1 MKRQSVLIFGA
12 ILLGVVISLWLIIQ
26 PTKWTEDEV
35 VTLRNLWIG
44 SLPALPSDPS
54 NIYADDPQAALLGQ
68 KLFFDTRFS
77 SNNEVSCATCH
88 KPELMFTDGLPLS
101 IAVGTTDRKS
111 MTIIGT
117 AYSPWQFWDGRKD
130 SQWAQALAPLES
142 VVEHG
147 GTRTQ
152 YAHLIANHYRE
163 QYEAIYGLLP
173 DFSDPERF
181 PAIAGPVDEAIALAA
196 WEGMTT
202 SDRDLAT
209 QVFVN
214 MGKAIAAYERLILP
228 ASSRFDRYVEALLN
242 QDQQTMKSEMTS
254 DEVAG
259 LKLFISRANCIQCH
273 NGPLFTNNDFHNTG
287 VPARAGLPL
296 DDGRASGVIKVLNDE
311 FNCLSQWSDAKEQD
325 CSELRFVVSEGEQ
338 LDAAFK
344 PSTLRNIV
352 ETAPYMHAGQFATLE
367 EVLRHYNH
375 PPESPI
381 GHNELEPLGLTNRE
395 MAQIIA
401 FLHTISG
408 GVDAPPELLRAP

>member
-1 MKRQSVLIFGA
+1 MNRKS
-12 ILLGVVISLWLIIQ
+12 ILLFGFVLLAIVIALWMILRPI
-26 PTKWTEDEV
+26 KWTEDEIV
-35 VTLRNLWIG
+35 SLRNLWIG
-44 SLPALPSDPS
+44 SLPALPPDPS
-54 NIYADDPQAALLGQ
+54 NVYADDPQAALLGQ

-101 IAVGTTDRKS
+101 VGVGTMDRKS

-152 YAHLIANHYRE
+152 YVHLIANQYKE
-163 QYEAIYGLLP
+163 EYEAIFGPLP
-173 DFSDPERF
+173 DFSDPARF
-181 PAIAGPVDEAIALAA
+181 PAIAGPVDDSTAMAA
-196 WEGMTT
+196 WEGMTP
-202 SDRDLAT
+202 SDRELVT

-228 ASSRFDRYVEALLN
+228 APSRFDLYVEALLN
-242 QDQQTMKSEMTS
+242 NDEQTMKSAMTP

-259 LKLFISRANCIQCH
+259 LKLFIGRADCVQCH

-287 VPARAGLPL
+287 VPTRSGLPI
-296 DDGRASGVIKVLNDE
+296 DEGRASGVIKVINDE

-338 LDAAFK
+338 LEAAFK
-344 PSTLRNIV
+344 PPTLRNIS

-367 EVLRHYNH
+367 EVVRH
-375 PPESPI
+375 
-381 GHNELEPLGLTNRE
+381 
-395 MAQIIA
+395 
-401 FLHTISG
+401 
-408 GVDAPPELLRAP
+408 